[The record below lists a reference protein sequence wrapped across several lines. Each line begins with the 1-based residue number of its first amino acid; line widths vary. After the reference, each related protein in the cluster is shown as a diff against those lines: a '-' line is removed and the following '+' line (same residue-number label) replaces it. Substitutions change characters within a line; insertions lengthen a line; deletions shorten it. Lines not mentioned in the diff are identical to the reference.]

1 MSGQSDFN
9 DLQAS
14 AGAEVVRLQVA
25 QARPVEKKPRRRPPG
40 TATVSTQGGAIALSE
55 DALALRF
62 EAEYKGWLVFAHKLG
77 AWFIYQDGAG
87 VWTRDALERVGHWIR
102 EHVRALNTQQQE
114 KWLRARVVSAVEQL
128 ARRAPDLAVSGD
140 EFDADPWLLGTPAG
154 VLDLRTG
161 QALPNASSHFVSK
174 RTSVAPAAGRPE
186 MWLQFLEDATGA
198 DVQLTDY
205 LQRLAG
211 YCLTGETREEALV
224 FMHGPGGNGKGVF
237 MNVLREIMADYARQ
251 APMQVF
257 LASSSDRHPTELANL
272 FGARLVLASESP
284 EGRRWDEEKIK
295 SLTGRDAIAARF
307 MGRDF
312 FEFVPRF
319 KLLVA
324 SNHKPRI
331 RTVDDAW
338 RRRLHLVPFTCKP
351 ANPDPELKDKLRAE
365 YPLIINWMIEGAEW
379 WAREGLCPPEI
390 VKIATEEYFREE
402 DVIGLWFEECCEVAA
417 SATTERKDLYVSYEA
432 WCRGMGHAAATLHT
446 VTRWFKQRGHEQDG
460 RKATRPILGV
470 KLKGG
475 LL

>member
-1 MSGQSDFN
+1 MSASDFN
-9 DLQAS
+9 DLHAQ

-25 QARPVEKKPRRRPPG
+25 QARPVDKKPRRRAPG
-40 TATVSTQGGAIALSE
+40 STTVSTRDGAIALSE

-62 EAEYKGWLVFAHKLG
+62 EAENKGFLAYAHKLG
-77 AWFIYQDGAG
+77 AWFIYDEATGMWQ
-87 VWTRDALERVGHWIR
+87 RDQMERVAHFIR
-102 EHVRALNTQQQE
+102 EHVRGLNTQQQE

-128 ARRAPDLAVSGD
+128 ARRAPDLAITGD
-140 EFDADPWLLGTPAG
+140 DFDANPWCLGTPAG
-154 VLDLRTG
+154 VLDLRDG
-161 QALPNASSHFVSK
+161 QLLPHDPGHYVSK
-174 RTSVAPAAGRPE
+174 RVSVAPTLDKPAL
-186 MWLQFLEDATGA
+186 WLQFLEDATGSDA
-198 DVQLTDY
+198 QLMDY

-237 MNVLREIMADYARQ
+237 MNALREIMADYARQ

-257 LASSSDRHPTELANL
+257 LASASDRHPTELANL

-284 EGRRWDEEKIK
+284 EGRRWDEEKVK

-338 RRRLHLVPFTCKP
+338 RRRLHLVPFTRKP
-351 ANPDPELKDKLRAE
+351 ANPDPGLKDKLRAE
-365 YPLIINWMIEGAEW
+365 YPAILNWMIEGAEW
-379 WAREGLCPPEI
+379 WSREGLCPPEI
-390 VKIATEEYFREE
+390 VKAATEEYFREE
-402 DVIGLWFEECCEVAA
+402 DVIGLWFEECCEVMP
-417 SATTERKDLYVSYEA
+417 SARAERKDLYASYEA
-432 WCRGMGHAAATLHT
+432 WCRGMGHAAATLHA
-446 VTRWFKQRGHEQDG
+446 VTRWFKQRGHEQDAS
-460 RKATRPILGV
+460 KATRPILGV
-470 KLKGG
+470 GLIKGE